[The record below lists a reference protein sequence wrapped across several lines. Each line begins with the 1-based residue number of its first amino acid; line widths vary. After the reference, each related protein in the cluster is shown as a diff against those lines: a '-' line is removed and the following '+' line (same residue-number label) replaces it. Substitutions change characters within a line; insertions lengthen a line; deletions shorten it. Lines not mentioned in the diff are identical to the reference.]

1 MEMFDEKF
9 CWNIFI
15 FDSQLFTVS
24 YEVRK
29 ISRLDKKTFSY
40 FLSSGV
46 VFRAKML
53 RSILQINNF
62 LLSIIVIICIEY
74 K

>member
-29 ISRLDKKTFSY
+29 ISRLDKKTYSY
-40 FLSSGV
+40 FPSSGV
-46 VFRAKML
+46 VFRRAKIL
-53 RSILQINNF
+53 RLILQINNF
-62 LLSIIVIICIEY
+62 LLSIIVIIEY